1 MSLTD
6 TKQETAKKLKNVDVG
21 PEQAE
26 NAAGV
31 TAVQVLEAETVAADN
46 ELIKVLDTASMMI
59 TGGAPNQDWGVV
71 PKKVA
76 GTVQGAEAVEAAVA
90 VEGAIEVPE
99 GPDEGPNV
107 LIGGEAV
114 QASDEG
120 PNVLTDAE
128 VVQASNEGSSAEI
141 SAEAV
146 QASNEVPNTP
156 TGVDAVQ
163 AINEGPNTPTDAD
176 AMLELSEEIKVAVQ
190 PSDEAPQAI
199 GTEVIETP
207 MQQSAQE
214 IPVQKNS
221 PTSKDS
227 GTREKVKQ
235 ERTHQESTEA
245 GGKSRIR
252 IRLIPIWLRLV
263 IIILL
268 LSFSLMSGMMVGYGV
283 IGDGKPMDA
292 LKQSTW
298 THIVDIINKEK

>member
-21 PEQAE
+21 SAQAE

-31 TAVQVLEAETVAADN
+31 TAVQVLEAETVAVDN

-76 GTVQGAEAVEAAVA
+76 GTVQGGEPAVA
-90 VEGAIEVPE
+90 VEDSVGV
-99 GPDEGPNV
+99 PDEV
-107 LIGGEAV
+107 SHALIGV
-114 QASDEG
+114 
-120 PNVLTDAE
+120 
-128 VVQASNEGSSAEI
+128 
-141 SAEAV
+141 EAV
-146 QASNEVPNTP
+146 QASNEVPNAP
-156 TGVDAVQ
+156 TGVDAMQ
-163 AINEGPNTPTDAD
+163 AINEGPNPPTDAD
-176 AMLELSEEIKVAVQ
+176 TMLELSKEIKVAVQ

-199 GTEVIETP
+199 ATEVIETP

-221 PTSKDS
+221 PTSKDP

-245 GGKSRIR
+245 DGKSRIR

-283 IGDGKPMDA
+283 IGDGKPFDA